1 VLQLQ
6 QAILSGDWGAAT
18 THIGRLDIQGS
29 PQALQVRLQLLWHQ
43 RLQRAGGRAGS
54 RLSFPNPQ
62 LLRTGWVYNSVACLL
77 LIGACWFTTPLP
89 PQEAK
94 FIILEQAFLEAVN
107 RGDSAAALTCLREQL
122 APLGADRERLHQLA
136 ACLMG
141 GGGAAAAELGSVPAV
156 GTSEARHEVL
166 QRLQASGQWPALP
179 QLGLLLASLPAGC
192 APLLR
197 CRLAQHTARCR
208 RRCRTAAGGCAC

>member
-1 VLQLQ
+1 MPQSLLDPARGIHVHDLDCGAFAASIGTLFAFAFVWSIGGVL
-6 QAILSGDWGAAT
+6 AAPAARGAF
-18 THIGRLDIQGS
+18 D
-29 PQALQVRLQLLWHQ
+29 
-43 RLQRAGGRAGS
+43 
-54 RLSFPNPQ
+54 
-62 LLRTGWVYNSVACLL
+62 
-77 LIGACWFTTPLP
+77 
-89 PQEAK
+89 
-94 FIILEQAFLEAVN
+94 AFA
-107 RGDSAAALTCLREQL
+107 REQL

-141 GGGAAAAELGSVPAV
+141 GGDAAAAELGSVPAV

-179 QLGLLLASLPAGC
+179 QLGLLLASWPAGC

-208 RRCRTAAGGCAC
+208 RRRCRTAAGGCAC